1 MTRKRGKKQNEK
13 PDESAREGETRGPQV
28 TQAMEQLN
36 LGPQTMQQHPAGPSG
51 GQQRPA
57 GPPGGQ
63 QRPAGPPGGQQH
75 PVGPP
80 GIQQRPAGP
89 PGIQQRPTGP
99 PGIQQRPTG
108 PPGIEQRPAGPP
120 GIQQRTAGPPGIEQ
134 RTAGPPGGQHRPAG
148 HPGLQQRPFGPPVL
162 QQRPAGPQSM
172 QQHPIGFQGVQEHP
186 TGAQGI
192 RQQRPAGPQGMQ
204 QHPTGQQGM
213 QQRPVGPQDMQQ
225 RPAGPQ
231 GVQQRPAG
239 PRGVQ
244 QRPAAPQGVQQR
256 PAAPQ
261 GVQQRPAG
269 PQGVQQRPAGPQ
281 GVQQRPVTEQRPAG
295 PQTYQQSPA
304 ASRAHEQQPVVTQT
318 QTRRPMAQG
327 GALRPPPRQDA
338 GGVGT
343 LGRPIALSANHF
355 GITMKKQILY
365 HYDVDVKPLLS
376 KTLFRKVVEQFLES
390 DARFK
395 NIRPVFDSK
404 KNIYT
409 ACRVPG
415 LDSKMEIKFEFKE
428 MDRDPPRIN
437 EFTIYLQP
445 TGELEIDLAALASY
459 CQSGSSVDIPLR
471 PIQALDI
478 AMKYGA
484 AQRPTKV
491 MLGSCLLSKPT
502 GRAHELGGGVEVWF
516 GHFQSIRLGWKP
528 FLNVDATQRAFMKS
542 GKVHLIMAEMFNTR
556 TGEEL
561 YDRDYMDFS
570 KKIATLKVSYNRGQ
584 YIATVG
590 CNGLKGSASTEKFE
604 CDGQQVTVQQYFEK
618 KLNMKLQYPYLPCVW
633 VGSREKKNL
642 VPMELCSIAE
652 GQEYRRKLSDFQT
665 SAMIKVAATPAD
677 VRKQKILDSVR
688 SMQFDRDPYAQ
699 NFGISVD
706 SQMAKIQGRVLP
718 TPKLVYGEKEST
730 PITPRDGVWNMR
742 NMKFIEAKSMNAY
755 GILNI
760 TRCQDRDIEIFV
772 GALTRAG
779 REMGMTMGNPLFN
792 RPCNLGNLEKTM
804 KEAKQK
810 FPQLQII
817 FVIINRKGDPA
828 YEIVK
833 RVGDLDLKITTQCIQ
848 QKNVQGRNGPDPST
862 MANICLKLNAKLGGI
877 NNLISRD
884 FRPKVLLEQ
893 QVIIMGADVTHPGAD
908 QQDSGKPSIAAVV
921 GSVDPRASQYCCEI
935 RIQKSKQ
942 EYIEDMENMVY
953 NLLRK
958 FNKVTG
964 STSTGKP
971 QRIIFYRDG
980 VSEGQF
986 AKVLEWEL
994 SAIRRA
1000 CMKLENGYNP
1010 PVTFIVVQKRH
1021 HTRLFPENPQDECGR
1036 GKNVPPGTIVDNT
1049 IVHPV
1054 EQDFFLVSHQGIQ
1067 GTSRPTHYHV
1077 LWDDAKLH
1085 ANEIQ
1090 MLTYYMCYLFTRCT
1104 RSVSYPAPCYYSHL
1118 VAFRGRQYYDNLTGN
1133 RQSVTSSALQSHIDS
1148 TRDLSFM
1155 FFV

>member
-13 PDESAREGETRGPQV
+13 PDESAREGETRGPEV
-28 TQAMEQLN
+28 TQAMEQLT
-36 LGPQTMQQHPAGPSG
+36 LGPQTVQQHPAEHSGVQQRPTGPPG
-51 GQQRPA
+51 VQQRPA
-57 GPPGGQ
+57 GPPGLQQRPVGPPGLQ
-63 QRPAGPPGGQQH
+63 QRPAGPPGLQQH
-75 PVGPP
+75 PFGPP
-80 GIQQRPAGP
+80 GLQQPSAGPPSMQQQAVGFQGVQEHPTGGQGIKQERPPGPQGMQQRPAGP
-89 PGIQQRPTGP
+89 QGMQQRPPGP
-99 PGIQQRPTG
+99 QGMQ
-108 PPGIEQRPAGPP
+108 QRPAGPQ
-120 GIQQRTAGPPGIEQ
+120 GM
-134 RTAGPPGGQHRPAG
+134 
-148 HPGLQQRPFGPPVL
+148 

-172 QQHPIGFQGVQEHP
+172 QQ
-186 TGAQGI
+186 
-192 RQQRPAGPQGMQ
+192 RPA
-204 QHPTGQQGM
+204 
-213 QQRPVGPQDMQQ
+213 VPQDMQQ

-231 GVQQRPAG
+231 GM
-239 PRGVQ
+239 
-244 QRPAAPQGVQQR
+244 
-256 PAAPQ
+256 
-261 GVQQRPAG
+261 QQRPAG
-269 PQGVQQRPAGPQ
+269 PQVAQQRPAGPQ
-281 GVQQRPVTEQRPAG
+281 TALERPAGPQATQQRPAG
-295 PQTYQQSPA
+295 PQVAQQR
-304 ASRAHEQQPVVTQT
+304 RAGPSAVQQPVVPQT
-318 QTRRPMAQG
+318 QISRPMAQG
-327 GALRPPPRQDA
+327 GALRPPPRQAA

-343 LGRPIALSANHF
+343 LGRPIPLSANHF
-355 GITMKKQILY
+355 AINMRKQILY
-365 HYDVDVKPLLS
+365 HYDVDVKPLPS
-376 KTLFRKVVEQFLES
+376 KTLFRKVVEQFLGS

-415 LDSKMEIKFEFKE
+415 LDSKLEIKFEFQE

-445 TGELEIDLAALASY
+445 TGEVEIDLSALASY

-502 GRAHELGGGVEVWF
+502 GRPQELGGGVEVWF
-516 GHFQSIRLGWKP
+516 GHFQSLRLGWKP
-528 FLNVDATQRAFMKS
+528 FLNVDATQRAFLKS

-556 TGEEL
+556 PGEEL

-590 CNGLKGSASTEKFE
+590 CNGIKGSASTEKFE
-604 CDGQQVTVQQYFEK
+604 CDGQQVTVQQYFER
-618 KLNMKLQYPYLPCVW
+618 KLNMKLQYPHLPCVW
-633 VGSREKKNL
+633 VGSREKRNL
-642 VPMELCSIAE
+642 VPMELCLIAE
-652 GQEYRRKLSDFQT
+652 GQEYRRKLTDFQT

-677 VRKQKILDSVR
+677 VRKKKILDSVR
-688 SMQFDRDPYAQ
+688 SMEFDRDQYAQ
-699 NFGISVD
+699 HFGISVD

-718 TPKLVYGEKEST
+718 TPKLVYGDKEST
-730 PITPRDGVWNMR
+730 PIMPRDGVWNMR

-760 TRCQDRDIEIFV
+760 TRCQDRDIETFV
-772 GALTRAG
+772 MALTRAG

-792 RPCNLGNLEKTM
+792 RPCSLANLEKTM

-833 RVGDLDLKITTQCIQ
+833 RVGDLDIKITTQCIQ

-877 NNLISRD
+877 NNLIARD

-958 FNKVTG
+958 FNRVAGT
-964 STSTGKP
+964 TSTGKP

-994 SAIRRA
+994 SAIRKA

-1021 HTRLFPENPQDECGR
+1021 HTRLFPEDPRDECGR

-1133 RQSVTSSALQSHIDS
+1133 RQSVTSSALQAHIDS